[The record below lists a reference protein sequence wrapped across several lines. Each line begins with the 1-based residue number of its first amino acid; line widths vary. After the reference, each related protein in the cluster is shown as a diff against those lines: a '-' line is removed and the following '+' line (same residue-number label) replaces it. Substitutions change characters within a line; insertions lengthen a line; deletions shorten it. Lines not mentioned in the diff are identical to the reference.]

1 MRMRRFFG
9 TAAIFVLCLVGLS
22 LPLSAQGVG
31 GIGGTVVDQSGAVL
45 PGVTVTLSNP
55 LGSLGGN
62 QTTVTD
68 ERGAFQFTRL
78 VPGTYTV
85 RGELSGFSP
94 STQEGIVVNADFN
107 ARVDMRLQIG
117 ALEEGIVVSGQSPL
131 LDTPP
136 PMRQTVLSREVL
148 NALPNRVDVWSVARV
163 IPGVILSKV
172 DVGGSESF
180 LQSAASVHG
189 TSSENGF
196 LIDGMDVSA
205 LDGNGTVAA
214 MYLDPYAFEETNY
227 QAGGAGSAVAQKG
240 GLLFNMVTRTG
251 TNKFH
256 GGGMFNGAGHS
267 MGFTNLSADMK
278 SQLLAAVPPVVL
290 AANPN
295 IVPGADI
302 LKIYD
307 TGAWLAGP
315 IKQDKLWFSYS
326 FHDQALDQYLL
337 GNYNPDGTQ
346 VLDDNLMW
354 TMATKVA
361 WQMTPS
367 TQVSY
372 FNNLQYKLIGHRNGG
387 GTFAESRARNLN
399 DKYPDVHQAKFTST
413 LSNRAVID
421 VSYSR
426 FRADDKFGQEPE
438 VNDGDISRFDS
449 ITNSYVVALPTYR
462 DNAMHRDGLYTNM
475 DIVSG
480 SHDVRFGFQYIKG
493 GEKSSA
499 WSTSGMRAV
508 YRSGVPDSVNTY
520 NVPITS
526 TDSRIPVAFELWDRD
541 MGIYVQDKWM
551 ATRKLTINAGVRF
564 ESNFGWQPAGCRAAN
579 TFVAE
584 TCWGQIEGNPD
595 FKNVVPRFSAIYDLK
610 GDGRTAIKFAASRY
624 DQPINISINQR
635 LNPVG
640 TTSDSRPWTA
650 CTAGT
655 TSGCDL
661 NGDHTPQLNE
671 LGVSTG
677 FTFGTTNRYDPDLK
691 WPVSNEYSLELQRQL
706 FANTVMT
713 VGYTNRQTRRNIGF
727 KNMAVPI
734 ETYIPLQVTEVNSGK
749 QVTVYNQAPALRGR
763 VDNLYFNT
771 DTANSDYNGGDVTI
785 AKRMSNKWAL
795 NGGASFG
802 KTLGDTLSQDLNN
815 PNSAQFRRGLLGN
828 DSPWSYRMSGVYQA
842 PRDIFLSGTWQY
854 YQGFPETTTVS
865 VANNTVA
872 LTQGTTTLT
881 VEPRGTTRLPPVAS
895 FDFSVRK
902 TFRVQQWRFEPRID
916 LYNMT
921 NQASIIG
928 QIAQLGPTYG
938 RISNVQRGALI
949 KIGLSGEFK
958 GRQERQEGRD
968 KKKRKERRGQRGAP

>member
-131 LDTPP
+131 LDTTSA
-136 PMRQTVLSREVL
+136 MRQTVLSREVL
-148 NALPNRVDVWSVARV
+148 NALPNRVEVWSVARV
-163 IPGVILSKV
+163 IPSVILSKV

-180 LQSAASVHG
+180 LQSAATVYGSRNYNV
-189 TSSENGF
+189 F

-256 GGGMFNGAGHS
+256 GGGMFNGASHS
-267 MGFTNLSADMK
+267 MGFANYATATK
-278 SQLLAAVPPVVL
+278 AQLLAAVPSTVL
-290 AANPN
+290 AVNPN

-307 TGAWLAGP
+307 TGGWLAGP

-354 TMATKVA
+354 TMASKVA
-361 WQMTPS
+361 WQMTRT

-399 DKYPDVHQAKFTST
+399 DKYPDVHQLKFTST

-438 VNDGDISRFDS
+438 VKDGDISRFDA
-449 ITNSYVVALPTYR
+449 ITNSYTVALPTYR

-480 SHDVRFGFQYIKG
+480 GHDIRFGFQYIKG

-499 WSTSGMRAV
+499 WSTSGMRAQ
-508 YRSGVPDSVNTY
+508 YRSGVPDQVNTY

-526 TDSRIPVAFELWDRD
+526 TSSRIPVAFQLWDRD
-541 MGIYVQDKWM
+541 TGLYVQDKWV
-551 ATRKLTINAGVRF
+551 ATRKLTINAGIRF
-564 ESNFGWQPAGCRAAN
+564 ETNYGWQPAGCRAAN
-579 TFVAE
+579 TFVPE
-584 TCWGQIEGNPD
+584 TCWDEIKGNPD
-595 FKNVVPRFSAIYDLK
+595 FKNIVPRASVIYDLT

-640 TTSDSRPWTA
+640 TVNDTRVWTA
-650 CTAGT
+650 CTGGK
-655 TSGCDL
+655 TSACDL
-661 NGDHTPQLNE
+661 NGDLIPQLDE
-671 LGVSTG
+671 RGPSSG
-677 FTFGTTNRYDPDLK
+677 FNFGTTNRYDPNLK
-691 WPVSNEYSLELQRQL
+691 WPVSNEYSLEVQRQL
-706 FANTVMT
+706 FLSTVLT

-727 KNMAVPI
+727 ANVAVPLD
-734 ETYIPLQVTEVNSGK
+734 TYIPLQVTEVNSGR
-749 QVTVYNQAPALRGR
+749 QVTVYNQAPALRGKQ
-763 VDNLYFNT
+763 DNLYFNI
-771 DTANSDYNGGDVTI
+771 DTANTDFNGADITI
-785 AKRMSNKWAL
+785 TRRMSNKWSV

-802 KTLGDTLSQDLNN
+802 KSLGDILAQDLNN

-828 DSPWSYRMSGVYQA
+828 DSRWSYRASGVYQL
-842 PRDIFLSGTWQY
+842 PQDIFLSGTWQY
-854 YQGFPETTTVS
+854 YQGFPDTTTVS
-865 VANNTVA
+865 VGNNTFA
-872 LTQGTTTLT
+872 LTQGSTTLV

-895 FDFSVRK
+895 VDFSVRK
-902 TFRVQQWRFEPRID
+902 SFRVQQLRLEPRID
-916 LYNMT
+916 FYNLT
-921 NQASIIG
+921 NAASVIG
-928 QIAQLGPTYG
+928 RITQLGPTYG
-938 RISNVQRGALI
+938 RISNIQRGALI
-949 KIGLSGEFK
+949 KAGVNVEF
-958 GRQERQEGRD
+958 
-968 KKKRKERRGQRGAP
+968 